1 VSQPIV
7 SANCRIRHPEHFH
20 VGPYSI
26 VDDYCYF
33 STQVRI
39 GLCSHVA
46 TGCSVAGG
54 VKRQFTLGD
63 FCSLSAGVR
72 IWCTSDD
79 FVNDLV
85 AIVPEGVGDIKQHLI
100 EGDVAMG
107 NYTAVGA
114 NSVVM
119 PGNVIPEGTVIGA
132 LSFVPARFAFEP
144 WAVYAGTPIRL
155 VNRRNRDAVSD
166 QAARMRARLDALRAE
181 RGEA

>member
-1 VSQPIV
+1 MTPIV
-7 SANCRIRHPEHFH
+7 SANCRIRHPEHFS
-20 VGPYSI
+20 VGDFSI

-54 VKRQFTLGD
+54 VRRQFTLGD

-100 EGDVAMG
+100 EGDVEMG
-107 NYTAVGA
+107 NYTAVGS

-119 PGNVIPEGTVIGA
+119 PGNSIPEGTVIGA

-155 VNRRNRDAVSD
+155 VSRRNRAAVNE
-166 QAARMRARLDALRAE
+166 QAAKMRAKLDQLRAE
-181 RGEA
+181 RGGQ